1 MWRSF
6 LAAAASAASGTAA
19 AAGAPEE
26 EELRSGPDAM
36 ARDTACSA
44 CGPRRVRRRLES
56 PAGWRGRAG
65 ARLGF
70 GVWAPMEEFLNSGS
84 GGAEAANAADA
95 GRSEAKGGGDARHA
109 T

>member
-6 LAAAASAASGTAA
+6 LAAAAGTAA
-19 AAGAPEE
+19 AAAAE
-26 EELRSGPDAM
+26 EELRSGPVAM

-44 CGPRRVRRRLES
+44 CGPRRVRRRLAS
-56 PAGWRGRAG
+56 PAGRRGRAG

-95 GRSEAKGGGDARHA
+95 GRSGRRQGLVGGDARHA

>member
-1 MWRSF
+1 MCRSF
-6 LAAAASAASGTAA
+6 LAAAAGAASGTAA
-19 AAGAPEE
+19 APEE

-44 CGPRRVRRRLES
+44 CGPRHVRRRLES

-84 GGAEAANAADA
+84 GGAGAADAADA
-95 GRSEAKGGGDARHA
+95 GRREAKGGGDARHA